1 MSETERGQATKA
13 IRNAD
18 VLIIGGGLSGTMLA
32 VQLLRLPGTRQI
44 LVIEPRPEL
53 GRGEAYSAVELGH
66 TLNGNAARMSVDPDN
81 ADDLTQW
88 LTEYIAAGGW
98 PESDQQH
105 VPVSELFPPR
115 GIFGLYAQ
123 QRLAQARAGSAST
136 VEHVRAEVVDVQVE
150 PVGVRLT
157 LDDGQQLRGAQAVL
171 ATGMFPAAR
180 TPQTQSSGLNAAAVD
195 PWDVQAMTQLDPQS
209 TVLII
214 GSGLTMVDA
223 VVSLEQACHRG
234 PIEIFSRHGL
244 LPHVRRQPPAWADF
258 LAEDHRLRSPLQLLR
273 AVRRQCHSAQAQ
285 GIDWQAPLD
294 TVRAHIGRLWSQA
307 SERQKRQFVRHV
319 RPWWES
325 HHHRSPPLSAE
336 LVARLHEQGRLR
348 IHAASFLGLEPTVN
362 GVVTLR
368 LRRRGE
374 QHITHVSGAAL
385 INSSGIEYDW
395 RRVARPLPRQLLAR
409 GLIKPG
415 PLALGIAADASGAV
429 LDAQGVASERL
440 FAMGPPLR
448 GMWWESTAVT
458 DVAIQA
464 KALACRLGASAYHL

>member
-1 MSETERGQATKA
+1 MTET

-32 VQLLRLPGTRQI
+32 VQLLRQPGKRQI
-44 LVIEPRPEL
+44 LVIEPRNEL

-88 LTEYIAAGGW
+88 LTDYIGAGGW
-98 PESDQQH
+98 PESDQQP
-105 VPVSELFPPR
+105 VPISELFPPR
-115 GIFGLYAQ
+115 GIFGVYAQ
-123 QRLAQARAGSAST
+123 QRLAEAKALSAST
-136 VEHVRAEVVDVQVE
+136 VEHIRAEVVDLQVDAAATL
-150 PVGVRLT
+150 LT
-157 LDDGQQLRGAQAVL
+157 LDNGQQVRGAYAVL

-180 TPQTQSSGLNAAAVD
+180 TPQTESSGLNAAAVD
-195 PWDVQAMTQLDPQS
+195 PWDVKAMRQIDPQA

-223 VVSLEQACHRG
+223 VVSLELAGHRG
-234 PIEIFSRHGL
+234 PIEVFSRHGL
-244 LPHVRRQPPAWADF
+244 LPHVRRQPPSWVDF
-258 LAEDHRLRSPLQLLR
+258 LAEDHRLRSPRQLLR
-273 AVRRQCHSAQAQ
+273 EVRRQCQLALEQ

-307 SERQKRQFVRHV
+307 SEREKRQFVRHV

-325 HHHRSPPLSAE
+325 HHHRSPPLSAQ
-336 LVARLHEQGRLR
+336 LVARLHEAGRLR
-348 IHAASFLGLEPTVN
+348 IQAASFRGLVASDS
-362 GVVTLR
+362 GVTIR

-374 QHITHVSGAAL
+374 QAVTQVSGAAL

-395 RRVARPLPRQLLAR
+395 RRVAKPLPQQLLKR

-415 PLALGIAADASGAV
+415 PLALGIAADTSGAV
-429 LDAQGVASERL
+429 LDAQGQVSRRL

-458 DVAIQA
+458 DVALQA
-464 KALACRLGASAYHL
+464 KALAARLT